1 MECFITSPALSL
13 LMKHL
18 VIAQRQKAP
27 NFSAFAVAAMH
38 GPHSLVR
45 FGPGCAG
52 RA

>member
-1 MECFITSPALSL
+1 MNFNEKKKTNKMCDDAADIKEKRDTYSEPAN
-13 LMKHL
+13 
-18 VIAQRQKAP
+18 A
-27 NFSAFAVAAMH
+27 AVH